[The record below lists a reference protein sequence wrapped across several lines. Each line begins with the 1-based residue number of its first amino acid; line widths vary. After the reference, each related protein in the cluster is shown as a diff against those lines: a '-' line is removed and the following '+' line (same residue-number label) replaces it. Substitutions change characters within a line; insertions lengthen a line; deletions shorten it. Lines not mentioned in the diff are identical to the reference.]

1 MDFYTSGPFAD
12 FYLST
17 FLLYLSWLLEEMSL
31 GNVVHL
37 LFIASVAKPRLL
49 KAVTVGL
56 PPPAR
61 AGIFPTGSA
70 YELAFLLPCLEM
82 PGVPGQP

>member
-17 FLLYLSWLLEEMSL
+17 FLLYLSGLLEEMSL

-37 LFIASVAKPRLL
+37 LFVASVFGCAGHPSQACSRL
-49 KAVTVGL
+49 
-56 PPPAR
+56 
-61 AGIFPTGSA
+61 
-70 YELAFLLPCLEM
+70 
-82 PGVPGQP
+82 